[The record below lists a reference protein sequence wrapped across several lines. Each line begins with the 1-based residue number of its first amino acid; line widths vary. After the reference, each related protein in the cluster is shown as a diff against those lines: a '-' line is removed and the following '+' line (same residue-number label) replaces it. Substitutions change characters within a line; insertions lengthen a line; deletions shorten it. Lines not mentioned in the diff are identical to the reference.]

1 MRKFSTTEA
10 AKMIGLHRVNLQQ
23 AISQKRVTPPRLTT
37 VGGVRIRLWTRKDV
51 ERARKQ
57 LPKIKDGRRRR
68 KKK

>member
-1 MRKFSTTEA
+1 
-10 AKMIGLHRVNLQQ
+10 MIGLHRVNLQQ

-57 LPKIKDGRRRR
+57 LKKR
-68 KKK
+68 KA

>member
-1 MRKFSTTEA
+1 
-10 AKMIGLHRVNLQQ
+10 MIGLHRVNLQQ
-23 AISQKRVTPPRLTT
+23 AIAQKRVTPPRLTT

-57 LPKIKDGRRRR
+57 MSKLKPTNGRR